1 MTMRRRAGHRGPWR
15 NHELQQLLQMHRRA
29 VRRNAPMMP
38 TDRAILLHIQN
49 LDLRELMLEPAEQ
62 EPAIVQVRWLHEF
75 GQGRATSAPSDAIG
89 ARPQCCW
96 FEPLSRMNSQKTA

>member
-49 LDLRELMLEPAEQ
+49 LD
-62 EPAIVQVRWLHEF
+62 
-75 GQGRATSAPSDAIG
+75 
-89 ARPQCCW
+89 
-96 FEPLSRMNSQKTA
+96 